1 MKFTYKTRNNS
12 NSNSNTNTSNSN
24 IRQIVNQPIVAPV
37 QNPMIWG
44 KATWTFFHT
53 LSHKIKDPY
62 FNQLRQSLLD
72 YIVKICNYL
81 PCPICTTHAKQYL
94 NNVNFNTIQ
103 TKKDLKDM
111 LFHFHNNVNSKKNF
125 EQFPY
130 NKLDPLYESA
140 NLISAFNFFKTNY
153 TVRMF
158 NVKSVIDNNNRNEIL
173 NSLQVWLRDNIQY
186 FNS

>member
-1 MKFTYKTRNNS
+1 MKFTYKTGNSTNNNS
-12 NSNSNTNTSNSN
+12 NNNSN
-24 IRQIVNQPIVAPV
+24 IRQKINEPSSVPVKNQ
-37 QNPMIWG
+37 MIWG
-44 KATWTFFHT
+44 NATWTFFHT
-53 LSHKIKDPY
+53 LCHKIKEPY
-62 FNQLRQSLLD
+62 FNKLRQPLLD

-111 LFHFHNNVNSKKNF
+111 LFHFHNNVNSKKSF
-125 EQFPY
+125 QQFPY
-130 NKLDPLYESA
+130 NKVDPLYESA
-140 NLISAFNFFKTNY
+140 NLISAFNFFRVNY

-158 NVKSVIDNNNRNEIL
+158 NVKSVIDNNNRNEVI
-173 NSLQVWLRDNIQY
+173 NSLQTWLRDNIQY